1 MTPAHPTE
9 KKFEDHIE
17 AQLLASGYRKGQSD
31 NYDRERCLIP
41 AEVIAF
47 IAATQPQAYEQL
59 QQQYGEA
66 TDDNLCR
73 RLAKE
78 IGKRGTLDVLR
89 KGFKDRG
96 CTFRLAYFRPV
107 SGMNPEHLALYQQN
121 RFTITRQL
129 FYSTQNK
136 NSLDVALFLNGLPLI
151 SCELK
156 NSLTGQFVEEAIK
169 QYRKDRDPKEPL
181 FKFKRCLVHFAVGNE
196 KVSMTT
202 RLSGAKTRFLPF
214 NKDSENPVNPDGF
227 RTHYLWEDILQP
239 DTLLNLLE
247 NYLHLQTNSE
257 KVYAKSGQLEEK
269 RSEVL
274 IFPRYHQLDAVRE
287 LLAKV
292 KDEGEGHSYLIQ
304 HSAGSGK
311 SNSIAWLAHQLASLY
326 RNANDQHRL
335 FDSIIV
341 VTDRRVLD
349 KQLQDTI
356 KQFEQTS
363 GVVVPITTNSA
374 ALKKAIEDKK
384 DIIIT
389 TLQKFGV
396 ISKTTAAH
404 PGLRYAVII
413 DEAHS
418 SQSGESAKHL
428 NEALSSDLEHA
439 EESDAS
445 EEKSV
450 EDKILEEIG
459 LRSKQQRHISYFA
472 FTATPK
478 NKTLELFGRKN
489 FEGKPVAFHI
499 YSMRQAIEEGFILD
513 VLENY
518 TTFKRYFKL
527 TKTAAS
533 DKEFEKKKAIRLLTS
548 YVDLLPHAIETK
560 SRLMLDH
567 FVDHCANAI
576 EGRGRAM
583 LVTRSRLHAVKY
595 YLMFRKVMEEL
606 NLPFKPL
613 VAFSGEVFDP
623 DTGEKHTEN
632 GLNALPPKVGIP
644 DALKTPDYR
653 ILIVANKFQTGFDEP
668 LLHTMY
674 VDKKLGGVGAV
685 QTLSRLNRTMSS
697 KENCLVIDYVNE
709 TDDILASFQDYYQTT
724 LLEDTTDPNKLY
736 DLQQQ
741 IEAFELFLAEDV
753 DAFAKIFFDAKQ
765 PQEQLQPLL
774 DAARDLWRLREMD
787 EREEVR
793 GQLNQFSRLYAFLSQ
808 ILTFQDIELE
818 KFYVFCRLLVRKLD
832 RREGTLPLEVLDAV
846 DLDSFRIQKT
856 YEGSIDL
863 QGEDAE
869 LPTIG
874 EGSASFNEEETDLL
888 SSIIKTLNETH
899 GLNLSEDDKVDMQ
912 SLKDKVYQHDDLRS
926 AFIADNSASVLKM
939 KFDEVLD
946 DILLEFVHTKLDL
959 YKKLNQ
965 PLVNKNLKD
974 MWYSEYRQG
983 THV

>member
-1 MTPAHPTE
+1 
-9 KKFEDHIE
+9 
-17 AQLLASGYRKGQSD
+17 
-31 NYDRERCLIP
+31 
-41 AEVIAF
+41 VIAF
-47 IAATQPQAYEQL
+47 IVATQPNEYEKL
-59 QQQYGEA
+59 QKQYGDA

-96 CTFRLAYFRPV
+96 CSFRLSYFKPV
-107 SGMNPEHLALYQQN
+107 SGMNPEHLALYRQN

-129 FYSTQNK
+129 FYSTRNN

-151 SCELK
+151 TCELK

-169 QYRKDRDPKEPL
+169 QYKRDRDPKEAL

-202 RLSGAKTRFLPF
+202 RLAGDKTRFLPF
-214 NKDSENPVNPDGF
+214 NKDTDNPVNPDGF

-239 DTLLNLLE
+239 DTLLDLLE
-247 NYLHLQTNSE
+247 NYLHVQINTE
-257 KVYAKSGQLEEK
+257 KVYGKSGKLEEK
-269 RSEVL
+269 SSEVL
-274 IFPRYHQLDAVRE
+274 I
-287 LLAKV
+287 
-292 KDEGEGHSYLIQ
+292 LIQ

-326 RNANDQHRL
+326 RGEHDQHRL

-356 KQFEQTS
+356 KQFEQTT
-363 GVVVPITTNSA
+363 GVVVPIETDSA
-374 ALKKAIEDKK
+374 ALRDAIEAKK

-396 ISKTTAAH
+396 ISKTTSAH

-428 NEALSSDLEHA
+428 NQTLNADLEHA
-439 EESDAS
+439 EESDDTS
-445 EEKSV
+445 DEV
-450 EDKILEEIG
+450 TLEDKILEEIR
-459 LRSKQQRHISYFA
+459 LRSKQQGHISYFA

-489 FEGKPVAFHI
+489 LDGKPVAFHV
-499 YSMRQAIEEGFILD
+499 YSMRQAIEEKFILD

-527 TKTAAS
+527 TKTAAT

-548 YVDLLPHAIETK
+548 YVDLQPHAIETK

-567 FVDHCANAI
+567 FIDHTANTI

-583 LVTRSRLHAVKY
+583 VVTRSRLHAVKY
-595 YLMFRKVMEEL
+595 YLMFRKVMEEMGL
-606 NLPFKPL
+606 TFKPL
-613 VAFSGEVFDP
+613 VAFSGEVIDP
-623 DTGEKHTEN
+623 DTDARYTEN
-632 GLNALPPKVGIP
+632 GLNVLPPRVGIP

-653 ILIVANKFQTGFDEP
+653 ILIAANKFQTGFDEP

-685 QTLSRLNRTMSS
+685 QTLSRLNRTMHGKDS
-697 KENCLVIDYVNE
+697 CVVIDYVNE
-709 TDDILASFQDYYQTT
+709 ADDILAGFQDYYQTT

-741 IEAFELFLAEDV
+741 IMGFELFLTEDV
-753 DAFAKIFFDAKQ
+753 DAFAAIFFDAKQ

-774 DAARDLWRLREMD
+774 DAARDLWRQRKMD
-787 EREEVR
+787 EREGFR
-793 GQLNQFSRLYAFLSQ
+793 GQLNQFSRLYGFLSQ
-808 ILTFQDIELE
+808 ILTFEDVELE
-818 KFYVFCRLLVRKLD
+818 KFYVFCRLLARKLD
-832 RREGTLPLEVLDAV
+832 RREGTLPTEVLDAV

-856 YEGSIDL
+856 YEGTIDL
-863 QGEDAE
+863 RPEDRE

-874 EGSASFNEEETDLL
+874 EGSSGFNEDETDLL
-888 SSIIKTLNETH
+888 SSIIKTLNDTH

-912 SLKDKVYQHDDLRS
+912 SLKDKVYRHDDLRTVFQ
-926 AFIADNSASVLKM
+926 ANNPASVRKM
-939 KFDEVLD
+939 KFEEVLD

-965 PLVNKNLKD
+965 PRVNRTLKD
-974 MWYSEYRQG
+974 MWYSEYQKGPQG
-983 THV
+983 PEPINPM